1 VTLNSTT
8 SRPLNSLLVLTNP
21 GSRRAHEVRTELE
34 QSLSELDPAPSV
46 TWIDVISDQPESGAF
61 DRVAIVGGDGS
72 VNLALRWLD
81 RADISAPVA
90 IIPAGTGNNLARGL
104 KIPTAAADSIALAL
118 HSSHSRRIDAVRY
131 LLDGEVSGIMLQV
144 AALGMPARVAMQFD
158 RLRHK
163 PLLRHP
169 IRWLGDSFYRLLALV
184 AMARGKNEQ
193 QQWRIS
199 VDGTDQDGCGS
210 ALFLGNE
217 GTIGGGFHPCPRAS
231 LDDGLLDLC
240 LIPPLTTVEAIR
252 LFSKISRGKHLEARS
267 DIFYIQCRK
276 VRIEQSAAPFLV
288 DGDIVGA
295 PQEVE
300 LEVLPGHLDV
310 ILPEPWIE

>member
-1 VTLNSTT
+1 MDSTT

-21 GSRRAHEVRTELE
+21 GSRRAHEVRAALE
-34 QSLSELDPAPSV
+34 RSLSELDSAASV
-46 TWIDVISDQPESGAF
+46 TWIDVISDPPKAGAF

-81 RADISAPVA
+81 RADIRAPVA

-104 KIPTAAADSIALAL
+104 GIPVAAADSIALAL
-118 HSSHSRRIDAVRY
+118 HSTHSRHIDAVRY
-131 LLDGEVSGIMLQV
+131 RLDEDGSGIMLQV

-158 RLRHK
+158 RLRHQSM
-163 PLLRHP
+163 LRHP

-184 AMARGKNEQ
+184 AVTKGKSEQ
-193 QQWRIS
+193 QQWQINI
-199 VDGTDQDGCGS
+199 DGNDQDGCGS

-276 VRIEQSAAPFLV
+276 VRIQQSAAPFLV

-295 PQEVE
+295 PRVIE
-300 LEVLPGHLDV
+300 LEVIPGHLEV